1 VRARELTVDEAERP
15 LGWRY
20 SGPYAT
26 YDAEGPLRPEHGFF
40 AVEDDAGSLV
50 GYACVGAEAR
60 VPGVDEEAGTVD
72 VGYGMRPDLTGQG
85 HGREF
90 VGAILAYVVARD
102 PDARLRMSILRWN
115 ERSRRVAQAHGFGI
129 VGAAGEFDV
138 LVREAPH
145 GVLSAREDAAE
156 YRHG

>member
-1 VRARELTVDEAERP
+1 MLARALTLDEAQRP

-20 SGPYAT
+20 PGPYAT
-26 YDAEGPLRPEHGFF
+26 YDAEGPLRPELGFF
-40 AVEDDAGSLV
+40 AVEDDGGDLV

-60 VPGVDEEAGTVD
+60 VPGVEEEPGTVD

-90 VGAILAYVVARD
+90 VGAILAYVVVGD

-115 ERSRRVAQAHGFGI
+115 ERSRRVAEAHGFRI
-129 VGAAGEFDV
+129 VGEAGEFDV
-138 LVREAPH
+138 LVREATRH
-145 GVLSAREDAAE
+145 EDAAE
-156 YRHG
+156 YRHR

>member
-1 VRARELTVDEAERP
+1 VRARELTVDESERP

-20 SGPYAT
+20 AGPYAT
-26 YDAEGPLRPEHGFF
+26 YDAEGPLRRELGFF
-40 AVEDDAGSLV
+40 AVEGDAGDLV

-60 VPGVDEEAGTVD
+60 VPGVEEDPGTVD

-90 VGAILAYVVARD
+90 VGAILDHVVAEL

-115 ERSRRVAQAHGFGI
+115 GRSRRVAEAHGFRI
-129 VGAAGEFDV
+129 VGEAGEFDV
-138 LVREAPH
+138 LVREAPR
-145 GVLSAREDAAE
+145 REDAAE
-156 YRHG
+156 YRHT